1 MRGVRVVVKGRIR
14 GMNRKRK
21 KVVQYGKQNQQ
32 DRLSRI
38 EYGAGVINTKYGTLG
53 VKVQSAQVRER
64 IRKEERIRKVKK
76 EEKNEEDRIKK
87 EWGKKQ

>member
-1 MRGVRVVVKGRIR
+1 MVKGRIR

-21 KVVQYGKQNQQ
+21 KVEQYGKQNQQ

-53 VKVQSAQVRER
+53 VKVQSAQIRER
-64 IRKEERIRKVKK
+64 SKNPVRIRAVGG
-76 EEKNEEDRIKK
+76 IT
-87 EWGKKQ
+87 Q